1 MECGVLLSIWT
12 TPSWLTVTSGT
23 ECELAQ
29 CHVWWRWT
37 RELAAI
43 PACCC
48 EQVLGN
54 STGPTSPN
62 FLSSP
67 LPCYCT
73 GTNIQGRG
81 GKALTHHCGFLSS
94 EHRAVP
100 ESHSATELLLP
111 AGDCCPKHSPRYY
124 TVTAIVT
131 GRCCLAPP
139 HHTAGLLPCCQ
150 SAEPFGAC
158 LLAGI

>member
-1 MECGVLLSIWT
+1 MNWHSVTCGGGEQGNLLPFLPAVVSRCW
-12 TPSWLTVTSGT
+12 
-23 ECELAQ
+23 
-29 CHVWWRWT
+29 
-37 RELAAI
+37 AI
-43 PACCC
+43 PLGP
-48 EQVLGN
+48 QVQIFSPHL
-54 STGPTSPN
+54 SHAIAQAPT
-62 FLSSP
+62 
-67 LPCYCT
+67 YRA
-73 GTNIQGRG
+73 GG

-111 AGDCCPKHSPRYY
+111 AGDCCSKHSPRYY

-139 HHTAGLLPCCQ
+139 HHAAGLLPCCQ